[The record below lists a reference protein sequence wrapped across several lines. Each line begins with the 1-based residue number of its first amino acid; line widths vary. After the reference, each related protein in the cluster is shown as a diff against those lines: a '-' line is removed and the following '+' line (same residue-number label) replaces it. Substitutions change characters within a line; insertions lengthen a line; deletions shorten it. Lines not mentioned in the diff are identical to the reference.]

1 MIVEISHFLTILA
14 TGLFLLSGLFVL
26 FSNQNEYISN
36 LIARTY
42 SHAFFFLIVSF
53 GLYIWLAATDNFSVL
68 YIASHSNSALPTFYK
83 ISSIWSAHEGS
94 MFLWIVFLALW
105 GFIFNINISQNNP
118 LKSLAIG
125 TLSIIIV
132 GFLLFLLL
140 TSNPFQTILPIPPNN
155 GADINP
161 VLQDPALVIH
171 PPTLYLG
178 YVGFGIPFACAIAFL
193 IKGNSDIE
201 WELMV
206 KKWSILAWIFLTIGI
221 TLGSWWAYY
230 ELGWGGYWFWD
241 PVENVALMPWLA
253 STAFIHSLSVSI
265 KSKRLRVWTILLAIS
280 VFSLSLFG
288 AFIVRSGIID
298 SVHSFANDPERGLYL
313 LGFITVIIMT
323 SLILFVLRFSK
334 IQSKEKIKRFSKE
347 SFISINNIFFGV
359 LIFSVML
366 GVIYPLIY
374 EYLFDQKISVG
385 APFYS
390 AIFSPI
396 VLLACVF
403 LIFSVDSK
411 WARKFKFNLVSLPI
425 LFSTMVSLLITFI
438 FFYLYEIND
447 IYMNLLIFIGFLII
461 CRYIFEI
468 LQSFRFKK
476 YINSFSAIAHMALG
490 LLLISISLNSVLS
503 IERAISLKIDE
514 TEKYKDLTIYF
525 QNINLSNYSNYDSI
539 EADLLIQ
546 TSNGKSF
553 MLSPEKRRYFTRGQ
567 ITTETAIHA
576 TPLRDIYMTIGDQL
590 DDGSW
595 VVNIQ
600 INYLIRWIWFSAA
613 LMSLAG
619 ILLIVTNNRA
629 SIRNKKQDYEITT

>member
-1 MIVEISHFLTILA
+1 MIIEISHFFTILA
-14 TGLFLLSGLFVL
+14 TGLFLLSGFFAV
-26 FSNQNEYISN
+26 SIKNTEYISN
-36 LIARTY
+36 LISRTY
-42 SHAFFFLIVSF
+42 SHAFLFLLISF

-68 YIASHSNSALPTFYK
+68 YIASHSNSELPIFYK

-105 GFIFNINISQNNP
+105 GFLFNFYINQSNP
-118 LKSLAIG
+118 IKSLAVG
-125 TLSIIIV
+125 VLSLIIV

-140 TSNPFQTILPIPPNN
+140 TSNPFQTILPVPPTN

-193 IKGNSDIE
+193 IRGNSEIE
-201 WELMV
+201 WELIV
-206 KKWSILAWIFLTIGI
+206 QKWSIMAWIFLTIGI

-253 STAFIHSLSVSI
+253 ATAFIHSLSVSI
-265 KSKRLRVWTILLAIS
+265 KSKRLRVWTLLLSIL

-323 SLILFVLRFSK
+323 SLVLFVIRFSK
-334 IQSKEKIKRFSKE
+334 IQSEITIKRLSKE

-359 LIFSVML
+359 LVFSVML
-366 GVIYPLIY
+366 GVIYPLVY
-374 EYLFDQKISVG
+374 EYLFNQKISVG

-396 VLLACVF
+396 VLIACVF
-403 LIFSVDSK
+403 LIFSIDSK
-411 WARKFKFNLVSLPI
+411 WSRKFKFNLMNFPI
-425 LFSTMVSLLITFI
+425 VLSTMLSVFITFVFI
-438 FFYLYEIND
+438 YLYKIDD
-447 IYMNLLIFIGFLII
+447 IYINLLIFIGFLII
-461 CRYIFEI
+461 CRYILEI
-468 LQSFRFKK
+468 YKSISEKK
-476 YINSFSAIAHMALG
+476 YINPFSVLAHMALG

-503 IERAISLKIDE
+503 SERAMSIKIDQAE
-514 TEKYKDLTIYF
+514 SYKDLTIYF
-525 QNINLSNYSNYDSI
+525 QNINVSKAYNYDAI
-539 EADLLIQ
+539 EADLLVQ
-546 TSNGKSF
+546 TKNGESF
-553 MLSPEKRRYFTRGQ
+553 LLSPEKRRYFTRGQ

-576 TPLRDIYMTIGDQL
+576 SLLRDIYMTIGDQL

-600 INYLIRWIWFSAA
+600 INYLIRWIWFSAL
-613 LMSLAG
+613 LMCLAG
-619 ILLIVTNNRA
+619 VMLIF
-629 SIRNKKQDYEITT
+629 KKKRPRK

>member
-1 MIVEISHFLTILA
+1 MIVEISHFFTILA
-14 TGLFLLSGLFVL
+14 AGLFLLSGIFAV
-26 FSNQNEYISN
+26 SIKNTEYVSN
-36 LIARTY
+36 LISRTY
-42 SHAFFFLIVSF
+42 SHAFLFLLISF
-53 GLYIWLAATDNFSVL
+53 GLYVWLAATDNFSVL
-68 YIASHSNSALPTFYK
+68 YIASHSNSDLPIFYK

-105 GFIFNINISQNNP
+105 GYLFNFNITQTNTI
-118 LKSLAIG
+118 KSLAIG
-125 TLSIIIV
+125 ILSLIIV

-140 TSNPFQTILPIPPNN
+140 TSNPFQTILPIPPSN

-178 YVGFGIPFACAIAFL
+178 YVGFGIPFACALAFL
-193 IKGNSDIE
+193 IKGNTEIE

-206 KKWSILAWIFLTIGI
+206 QKWSVVAWIFLTIGI

-253 STAFIHSLSVSI
+253 ATAFIHSLSVSI
-265 KSKRLRVWTILLAIS
+265 KSKRLRVWTLLLSIL

-313 LGFITVIIMT
+313 LGFISVIIIT
-323 SLILFVLRFSK
+323 SLVLFVIRFSK
-334 IQSKEKIKRFSKE
+334 IQSITRVKRFSKE

-359 LIFSVML
+359 LVFSVML

-374 EYLFDQKISVG
+374 EYLFNQKISVG
-385 APFYS
+385 APFYT

-396 VLLACVF
+396 VLIACIF
-403 LIFSVDSK
+403 LIFSIDSK
-411 WARKFKFNLVSLPI
+411 WSREFRLNLVNLPI
-425 LFSTMVSLLITFI
+425 ILSTTLSLLITFV
-438 FFYLYEIND
+438 FKFLYKIDD
-447 IYMNLLIFIGFLII
+447 IYMNLLIFVGILII

-468 LQSFRFKK
+468 YKSIIAKTF
-476 YINSFSAIAHMALG
+476 INPFSAIAHMALG

-503 IERAISLKIDE
+503 TERAMSIKIDE
-514 TEKYKDLTIYF
+514 TKSYKDLTVYF
-525 QNINLSNYSNYDSI
+525 QNINLSEAYNYDAI
-539 EADLLIQ
+539 EADLLVQ
-546 TSNGKSF
+546 TTNGESF
-553 MLSPEKRRYFTRGQ
+553 LLSPEKRRYFTRGQ

-576 TPLRDIYMTIGDQL
+576 SLLRDIYMTIGDQL

-600 INYLIRWIWFSAA
+600 INYLIRWIWFSAI
-613 LMSLAG
+613 LMCMAG
-619 ILLIVTNNRA
+619 IMLIF
-629 SIRNKKQDYEITT
+629 SKKRLRR

>member
-1 MIVEISHFLTILA
+1 MIIEISHFFTILA
-14 TGLFLLSGLFVL
+14 TGLFLLSGFFAV
-26 FSNQNEYISN
+26 SIKNTEYISN
-36 LIARTY
+36 LISRTY
-42 SHAFFFLIVSF
+42 SHAFLFLLISF

-68 YIASHSNSALPTFYK
+68 YIASHSNSELPIFYK

-105 GFIFNINISQNNP
+105 GFLFNFYINQSNP
-118 LKSLAIG
+118 IKSLAVG
-125 TLSIIIV
+125 VLSLIIV

-140 TSNPFQTILPIPPNN
+140 TSNPFQTILPVPPSN

-193 IKGNSDIE
+193 IRGNSEIE
-201 WELMV
+201 WELIV
-206 KKWSILAWIFLTIGI
+206 QKWSIMAWIFLTIGI

-253 STAFIHSLSVSI
+253 ATAFIHSLSVSI
-265 KSKRLRVWTILLAIS
+265 KSKRLRLWTLLLSIL

-323 SLILFVLRFSK
+323 SLVLFVIRFSK
-334 IQSKEKIKRFSKE
+334 IQSEITIKRLSKE

-359 LIFSVML
+359 LVFSVML

-374 EYLFDQKISVG
+374 EYLFNQKISVG

-396 VLLACVF
+396 VLIACIF
-403 LIFSVDSK
+403 LIFSIDSK
-411 WARKFKFNLVSLPI
+411 WSRKFKFNLMNFPI
-425 LFSTMVSLLITFI
+425 VLSTMLSVFITFVFI
-438 FFYLYEIND
+438 YLYKIDD
-447 IYMNLLIFIGFLII
+447 IYINLLIFIGFLII
-461 CRYIFEI
+461 CRYILEI
-468 LQSFRFKK
+468 YKSINEKK
-476 YINSFSAIAHMALG
+476 YINPFSVLAHMALG

-503 IERAISLKIDE
+503 SERAMSIKIDQE
-514 TEKYKDLTIYF
+514 ESYKDLTIYF
-525 QNINLSNYSNYDSI
+525 QNINVSKAYNYDAI
-539 EADLLIQ
+539 EADLLVQ
-546 TSNGKSF
+546 TKNGESF
-553 MLSPEKRRYFTRGQ
+553 LLSPEKRRYFTRGQ

-576 TPLRDIYMTIGDQL
+576 SLLRDIYMTIGDQL

-600 INYLIRWIWFSAA
+600 INYLIRWIWFSAL
-613 LMSLAG
+613 LMCLAG
-619 ILLIVTNNRA
+619 IMLIF
-629 SIRNKKQDYEITT
+629 KKKRSRK

>member
-1 MIVEISHFLTILA
+1 MIVEVSHFLTILA
-14 TGLFLLSGLFVL
+14 TGLFLLSGLFAT
-26 FSNQNEYISN
+26 FINNTEYISN

-42 SHAFFFLIVSF
+42 SHAFFFLIASF
-53 GLYIWLAATDNFSVL
+53 GLYVWLAATDNFSVL
-68 YIASHSNSALPTFYK
+68 YIASHSNTNLPIFYK

-94 MFLWIVFLALW
+94 MFLWIVFLAVW
-105 GFIFNINISQNNP
+105 GFIFNFRISQSNP
-118 LKSLAIG
+118 LKSL
-125 TLSIIIV
+125 TLGILSLVIV

-140 TSNPFQTILPIPPNN
+140 TSNPFQTILPIPPID

-178 YVGFGIPFACAIAFL
+178 YVGFSIPFACAIAFL

-206 KKWSILAWIFLTIGI
+206 QKWSIMAWIFLTIGI

-253 STAFIHSLSVSI
+253 ATAFIHSLSVSI
-265 KSKRLRVWTILLAIS
+265 KSKKLRVWTILLSIL

-313 LGFITVIIMT
+313 LGFISLIIIN

-334 IQSKEKIKRFSKE
+334 IQSIESIKRFSKE
-347 SFISINNIFFGV
+347 SFVSINNIFFGV

-366 GVIYPLIY
+366 GVTYPLIY
-374 EYLFDQKISVG
+374 EYLLNQKISVG
-385 APFYS
+385 APFYT

-396 VLLACVF
+396 VLLACIF

-411 WARKFKFNLVSLPI
+411 WSRRLKSNLLNLPVVI
-425 LFSTMVSLLITFI
+425 STASSVIITLLFL
-438 FFYLYEIND
+438 YLFDIND
-447 IYMNLLIFIGFLII
+447 LYMNALIFVGFLII
-461 CRYIFEI
+461 LRYMFEI
-468 LQSFRFKK
+468 YKLIKFRK
-476 YINSFSAIAHMALG
+476 YINPFSAIAHIALG
-490 LLLISISLNSVLS
+490 LLLISISLNSSLS
-503 IERAISLKIDE
+503 TERAMSLKIDE
-514 TEKYKDLTIYF
+514 TEKYKDLTINF
-525 QNINLSNYSNYDSI
+525 QNINLSNGSNYDAI
-539 EADLLIQ
+539 KADLLIQ
-546 TSNGKSF
+546 TTNGKSF
-553 MLSPEKRRYFTRGQ
+553 KLSPEKRRYFTRGQ

-576 TPLRDIYMTIGDQL
+576 SPIRDIYITIGDQL

-600 INYLIRWIWFSAA
+600 LNYLIRWIWFSAI
-613 LMSLAG
+613 LMSFAG
-619 ILLIVTNNRA
+619 ILLIIT
-629 SIRNKKQDYEITT
+629 NKKSTFTFKKSIS

>member
-1 MIVEISHFLTILA
+1 MIIEISHFFTILA
-14 TGLFLLSGLFVL
+14 TGLFLLSGIFAV
-26 FSNQNEYISN
+26 SIKNTEYVSN
-36 LIARTY
+36 LISRTY
-42 SHAFFFLIVSF
+42 SHAFLFLLISF
-53 GLYIWLAATDNFSVL
+53 GLYVWLAATDNFSVL
-68 YIASHSNSALPTFYK
+68 YIASHSNSDLPIFYK

-105 GFIFNINISQNNP
+105 GYLFNFNITQTNP
-118 LKSLAIG
+118 IKSLAIG
-125 TLSIIIV
+125 ILSLIIV

-140 TSNPFQTILPIPPNN
+140 TSNPFQTILPIPPSN

-178 YVGFGIPFACAIAFL
+178 YVGFGIPFACALAFL
-193 IKGNSDIE
+193 IKGNTEIE
-201 WELMV
+201 WELIV
-206 KKWSILAWIFLTIGI
+206 QKWSVVAWIFLTIGI

-253 STAFIHSLSVSI
+253 ATAFIHSLSVSI
-265 KSKRLRVWTILLAIS
+265 KSKRLRVWTLLLSIL

-313 LGFITVIIMT
+313 LGFISVIIIT
-323 SLILFVLRFSK
+323 SLVLFVIRFSK
-334 IQSKEKIKRFSKE
+334 IQSITRVKRFSKE

-359 LIFSVML
+359 LVFSVML
-366 GVIYPLIY
+366 GVIYPLMY
-374 EYLFDQKISVG
+374 EYLFNQKISVG
-385 APFYS
+385 APFYT

-396 VLLACVF
+396 VLIACIF
-403 LIFSVDSK
+403 LIFSIDSK
-411 WARKFKFNLVSLPI
+411 WSREFKLNLMNLPI
-425 LFSTMVSLLITFI
+425 ILSTSLSFLITFV
-438 FFYLYEIND
+438 FKFLYKIDD
-447 IYMNLLIFIGFLII
+447 IYMNLLIFVGFLII

-468 LQSFRFKK
+468 YKSISAKTF
-476 YINSFSAIAHMALG
+476 INPFSAIAHMALG

-503 IERAISLKIDE
+503 TERAMSIKIDE
-514 TEKYKDLTIYF
+514 TKSYKDLTVYF
-525 QNINLSNYSNYDSI
+525 QNINLSEAYNYDAI
-539 EADLLIQ
+539 EADLLVQ
-546 TSNGKSF
+546 TTNGESF
-553 MLSPEKRRYFTRGQ
+553 LLSPEKRRYFTRGQ

-576 TPLRDIYMTIGDQL
+576 SLLRDIYMTIGDQL

-600 INYLIRWIWFSAA
+600 INYLIRWIWFSAI
-613 LMSLAG
+613 LMCMAG
-619 ILLIVTNNRA
+619 IMLIF
-629 SIRNKKQDYEITT
+629 SKKRLRR

>member
-1 MIVEISHFLTILA
+1 MIIEISHFFTILA
-14 TGLFLLSGLFVL
+14 AGLFLLSGIFAV
-26 FSNQNEYISN
+26 SIKNTEYVSN
-36 LIARTY
+36 LISRTY
-42 SHAFFFLIVSF
+42 SHAFLFLLISF
-53 GLYIWLAATDNFSVL
+53 GLYVWLAATDNFSVL
-68 YIASHSNSALPTFYK
+68 YIASHSNSDLPIFYK

-105 GFIFNINISQNNP
+105 GYLFNFNITQTNP
-118 LKSLAIG
+118 IKSLAIG
-125 TLSIIIV
+125 ILSLIIV

-140 TSNPFQTILPIPPNN
+140 TSNPFQTILPIPPSN

-178 YVGFGIPFACAIAFL
+178 YVGFGIPFACALAFL
-193 IKGNSDIE
+193 IKGNTEIE

-206 KKWSILAWIFLTIGI
+206 QKWSVVAWIFLTIGI

-253 STAFIHSLSVSI
+253 ATAFIHSLSVSI
-265 KSKRLRVWTILLAIS
+265 KSKRLRVWTLLLSIL

-313 LGFITVIIMT
+313 LGFISVIIIT
-323 SLILFVLRFSK
+323 SLVLFVIRFSK
-334 IQSKEKIKRFSKE
+334 IQSITRVKRFSKE

-359 LIFSVML
+359 LVFSVML

-374 EYLFDQKISVG
+374 EYLFNQKISVG
-385 APFYS
+385 APFYT

-396 VLLACVF
+396 VLIACIF
-403 LIFSVDSK
+403 LIFSIDSK
-411 WARKFKFNLVSLPI
+411 WSREFKLNLMNLPI
-425 LFSTMVSLLITFI
+425 ILSTTISFLITFVFI
-438 FFYLYEIND
+438 FLYKIDD
-447 IYMNLLIFIGFLII
+447 IYMNLLIFVGFLII

-468 LQSFRFKK
+468 YKSISAKTF
-476 YINSFSAIAHMALG
+476 INPFSAIAHMALG

-503 IERAISLKIDE
+503 TERAMSIKIDE
-514 TEKYKDLTIYF
+514 TESYKDLTIYF
-525 QNINLSNYSNYDSI
+525 QNVNLSEAYNYDAI
-539 EADLLIQ
+539 EADLLVQ
-546 TSNGKSF
+546 TTNGESF
-553 MLSPEKRRYFTRGQ
+553 LLSPEKRRYFTRGQ
-567 ITTETAIHA
+567 ITTETAIHVSL
-576 TPLRDIYMTIGDQL
+576 LRDIYMTIGDQL

-600 INYLIRWIWFSAA
+600 INYLIRWIWFSAI
-613 LMSLAG
+613 LMCMAG
-619 ILLIVTNNRA
+619 IMLIF
-629 SIRNKKQDYEITT
+629 SKKRLRR